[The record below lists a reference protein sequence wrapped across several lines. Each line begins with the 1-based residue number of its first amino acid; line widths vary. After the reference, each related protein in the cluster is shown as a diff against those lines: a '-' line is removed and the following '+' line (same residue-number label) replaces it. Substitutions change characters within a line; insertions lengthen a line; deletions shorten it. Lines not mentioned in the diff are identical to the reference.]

1 VFHAP
6 VNYEAVPGVCLECL
20 STHIQMQCT
29 LHHIH
34 KLMMRMA
41 MSRSHPAL
49 FKIMPYQHQLI
60 AVSQYLSRHS
70 AFGSETFCVLPF
82 SQLQYSSSRSGL
94 NRNSRLSLHD

>member
-1 VFHAP
+1 MNLLFDEIAIILAHRRKDIQNFGGFQRGGLVFHAP
-6 VNYEAVPGVCLECL
+6 ADYEAVPSVRIECL
-20 STHIQMQCT
+20 TTHIQMQCT

-60 AVSQYLSRHS
+60 AVS
-70 AFGSETFCVLPF
+70 
-82 SQLQYSSSRSGL
+82 
-94 NRNSRLSLHD
+94 